1 MILIRSLATVAVT
14 LAVGACAGPGTGTT
28 GHGHARSRPTIP
40 VVTAPAH
47 AASAYWLSELAMT
60 TTGRENGL
68 FLDYQ
73 SPPCRIGVAATSD
86 GGARFTAPV
95 TVTTWRCASNPP
107 AGQVAFDSRG
117 DGFVYGPGL
126 FVSHDGGRTWA
137 APSTLRDVLAV
148 APLGRSVWLLQ
159 ARCRPVKPAQAQY
172 CPLRLLTSANG
183 GRTWAPAASQP
194 SASVPGYGG
203 SVPVEPAVGQSFLV
217 RTGPRSGYVAA
228 LAVTPYPVV
237 PGHRAPGRL
246 WFTADGG
253 RSWSRRAT
261 PCTGM
266 GDAVSAAPDG
276 ALFAVCA
283 DEPGAGEQGKTVER
297 SLNGGHT
304 WTRGES
310 CGIGRCMGVLG
321 FGYLGEIAAVDA
333 RTVYLVGD
341 RSPLLVTH
349 DGGKTWFIVKAVAAG
364 SDAGTSQVLFF
375 NRSDGLVLGVDDK
388 PPYYPQQPTIWWTHD
403 GGARWAAVHPAIG

>member
-1 MILIRSLATVAVT
+1 MRLIRSLAAVAVIV
-14 LAVGACAGPGTGTT
+14 AVGSCAGPGAGTA
-28 GHGHARSRPTIP
+28 GHGRARSQPATAAG
-40 VVTAPAH
+40 TAPAG
-47 AASAYWLSELAMT
+47 AGGGYQLSKLAMT
-60 TTGRENGL
+60 TPDRGHGL

-73 SPPCRIGVAATSD
+73 GPACRIGVAATSD
-86 GGARFTAPV
+86 GGARFTVPV
-95 TVTTWRCASNPP
+95 TVTTWPCASSPP
-107 AGQVAFDSRG
+107 AGQVAFGSRG

-126 FVSHDGGRTWA
+126 FVTHDGGRTWA
-137 APSTLRDVLAV
+137 AASALGDVLAV

-172 CPLRLLTSANG
+172 CPLRLLISGNG
-183 GRTWAPAASQP
+183 GRTWEPAASQP

-203 SVPVEPAVGQSFLV
+203 SVPVESAAGRSYLV
-217 RTGPRSGYVAA
+217 RTGPKSGYVAA

-237 PGHRAPGRL
+237 PGHQAQGRL
-246 WFTADGG
+246 WFTADSG

-266 GDAVSAAPDG
+266 SYAMSAAPDG

-283 DEPGAGEQGKTVER
+283 GEPGAGEQGKTVEQ
-297 SLNGGHT
+297 SLNGGRT

-310 CGIGRCMGVLG
+310 CGIGRCGGALG
-321 FGYLGEIAAVDA
+321 SGYLGGIAATGA

-349 DGGKTWFIVKAVAAG
+349 DGGVTWAVVAAVTAG
-364 SDAGTSQVLFF
+364 DDAGTYQVLFF
-375 NRSDGLVLGVDDK
+375 NRRDGLVLGVDDK
-388 PPYYPQQPTIWWTHD
+388 PPYHPQQPTIWWTHD
-403 GGARWAAVHPAIG
+403 GGARWTAVHPAIG